1 MNDGTQSN
9 GTNDSN
15 LPADKTK
22 EELVAEELALL
33 KGRAKQMGLTFHPK
47 IGVVALRAKIANR
60 LEGAQD
66 QVDQAEETKASP
78 LTTTKT
84 VAAKATETV
93 TQRNAR
99 LRKEAGKLVR
109 VRISCM
115 NPNKSE
121 YEGEIFTVSNAVVG
135 TFKRFV
141 AYNNEEGWH
150 VPQIIFNHLKER
162 ECQIFYTVKG
172 PRGNKIRKGRMI
184 KEFAIEIMD
193 PLTPAEIDA
202 LKIKQAMANNLD

>member
-9 GTNDSN
+9 DTNDSN
-15 LPADKTK
+15 LPVKKTK

-33 KGRAKQMGLTFHPK
+33 KGRAKQMGLKFHPK
-47 IGVVALRAKIANR
+47 IGLETLKLKITNR

-66 QVDQAEETKASP
+66 QVDQAEEAKASP
-78 LTTTKT
+78 LT
-84 VAAKATETV
+84 ATET
-93 TQRNAR
+93 TTKAEETTSQKNAR
-99 LRKEAGKLVR
+99 LRKEAGKLIR

-135 TFKRFV
+135 TFKKFV

-172 PRGNKIRKGRMI
+172 PRGNKIRKGKMS